1 MGLWNNV
8 PVMAESR
15 KQLIS
20 KPFRKN
26 EMAIKKAG
34 YKKVRIIEPRPTKTD
49 LKAGPPTAFRISLC
63 SLFTGLLFLIFFAWG
78 YFL

>member
-8 PVMAESR
+8 PIMAESR

-26 EMAIKKAG
+26 EMAIKKTV
-34 YKKVRIIEPRPTKTD
+34 KKVRIIEPRPIKTD
-49 LKAGPPTAFRISLC
+49 LKVISQSGQILN
-63 SLFTGLLFLIFFAWG
+63 TGQFVK
-78 YFL
+78 